1 MSTEYWGSNM
11 LRRVRILAD
20 YQFGKNT
27 GDALFPDACRF
38 ITSRRGGV
46 RQVLLEGRRLA
57 TLRAHDGRLTLGL
70 AGAERMSTILCP
82 PLYRVRI
89 VDEVGSFIAAGK
101 SVFAKHVV
109 DADPMIQAG
118 DEVLVVSGDG
128 TLLAVGGAQI
138 SGDEMCRSCSG
149 VAVQVRKGKN
159 QEDKE

>member
-20 YQFGKNT
+20 YQFGKST
-27 GDALFPDACRF
+27 GGELFPDTCRF

-46 RQVLLEGRRLA
+46 RQVILDGRRLA

-70 AGAERMSTILCP
+70 AGSERLGRIISP
-82 PLYRVRI
+82 PRYRVTI
-89 VDEVGSFIAAGK
+89 KDEVSPFIAAGR
-101 SVFAKHVV
+101 SVFAKHVC
-109 DADPMIQAG
+109 DADQMIQAG

-128 TLLAVGGAQI
+128 TLQAVGSAVL
-138 SGDEMCRSCSG
+138 SGKEMCQSCSG
-149 VAVQVRKGKN
+149 VAVDVRKGKD